1 MRKTTKGAIAV
12 GAGVALLLGG
22 AGTLAYWTDTN
33 DVDSNTTVTA
43 GNLDLAP
50 VAATAAW
57 TWKTGGQTFV
67 PATSRIVPGD
77 VVVFTQR
84 YTVTAQ
90 GDRLK
95 AQLLVNGAPAKT
107 ANTPTNPANV
117 LDDKLVLTPLISVVG
132 ALPPGVVVSATND
145 SLTVTNPGATAV
157 TFQVDVKVEV
167 DFPFGTADAQNG
179 TTQSVNL
186 AKTTIPLNQ
195 TA

>member
-22 AGTLAYWTDTN
+22 AGTMAYWTDSS
-33 DVDSNTTVTA
+33 DLDSNTTVTA

-50 VAATAAW
+50 VAASAAW

-77 VVVFTQR
+77 TVVFTQR

-95 AQLLVNGAPAKT
+95 AQLMVNGVPTKT
-107 ANTPTNPANV
+107 AHTPVNPANV
-117 LDDKLVLTPLISVVG
+117 LDDKL
-132 ALPPGVVVSATND
+132 
-145 SLTVTNPGATAV
+145 TVTNPGAAAL

-167 DFPFGTADAQNG
+167 EFPFGTADAQNG
-179 TTQSVNL
+179 TTQSVDL
-186 AKTTIPLNQ
+186 SKTTISLNQ
-195 TA
+195 TV

>member
-22 AGTLAYWTDTN
+22 AGTLAYWTDSSAL
-33 DVDSNTTVTA
+33 DSNTTVTA

-50 VAATAAW
+50 VAASAAW

-77 VVVFTQR
+77 TVVFTQR

-95 AQLLVNGAPAKT
+95 AQLVVNGLPTKT
-107 ANTPTNPANV
+107 ANTPVNPANV
-117 LDDKLVLTPLISVVG
+117 LDDKLVLTPLVSVVG
-132 ALPPGVVVSATND
+132 TVPAGVVVSVTND
-145 SLTVTNPGATAV
+145 SLTVTNPGAVAL

-167 DFPFGTADAQNG
+167 EFPFGTADAQNG
-179 TTQSVNL
+179 TTQSVDL
-186 AKTTIPLNQ
+186 SATTVSLNQ